1 MKIVKQHKNRSV
13 HSEAF
18 GIYSGKTLA
27 EVNASNCSHGG
38 RSDKIEYIK
47 IGDCSH
53 GAFIWFDDLEEAKA
67 LGEKLIEYYDEHLK
81 RTRPVYDGTNE
92 DECEAWDN
100 RH

>member
-27 EVNASNCSHGG
+27 EVNANNCSHGG
-38 RSDKIEYIK
+38 TMDQIHYIK

-53 GAFIWFDDLEEAKA
+53 GAFLWIDDLDEAKV
-67 LGEKLIEYYDEHLK
+67 LGDKLIEFWAESRRRECK
-81 RTRPVYDGTNE
+81 E
-92 DECEAWDN
+92 D
-100 RH
+100 